1 MVGEIRLRRSALKA
15 VRSSGIPQPH
25 DPNVPGPFDVCLRCY
40 RPYSQKRGYCLTCGR
55 RWGFE
60 LIAKEHRGIACARH
74 PSRSVGYCCLCGK
87 PGCSVCIHVDKSGT
101 DLYSGAKLHRCF
113 ECLIDSASREAKFL
127 SRLMHQKSC
136 VKHKTISWKFRCVSC
151 SSPLCESCSY
161 FNVTGV
167 FRKKINGAPYCLP
180 CFRSSSLF
188 KKRGWVSG
196 LTVKQRLG
204 ISNPSWDSGG

>member
-1 MVGEIRLRRSALKA
+1 MAGEIRLRRSALKA
-15 VRSSGIPQPH
+15 ARSSGLPQPH
-25 DPNVPGPFDVCLRCY
+25 DPNVPGPFNVCLRCY

-87 PGCSVCIHVDKSGT
+87 PGCSVCIDVDKSGA
-101 DLYSGAKLHRCF
+101 DLYSGAELHRCF
-113 ECLIDSASREAKFL
+113 ACLTDSASREAKFL